1 VGSVGVRG
9 SFSNGM
15 DRFVSTF
22 INKID
27 AKGRVSVPAPFRAI
41 LERDGYA
48 GGGIYCY
55 PSLDAPALDAG
66 GQRLAENIDRLLH
79 GLPDYSDERDQL
91 SVALYGDVHTL
102 AIDQDGRIVLPETLR
117 AHAGLATQ
125 VAFVGLGQKFQM
137 WEPAR
142 FEARRAAAR
151 EKVRDH
157 RKLFGAGRRQSGP
170 EAGPD
175 AGQGGEG
182 GARE

>member
-1 VGSVGVRG
+1 
-9 SFSNGM
+9 M

-27 AKGRVSVPAPFRAI
+27 AKGRVSVPAPFRAV
-41 LERDGYA
+41 LDRDGYA

-66 GQRLAENIDRLLH
+66 GQRLAHNIDRLLD
-79 GLPDYSDERDQL
+79 GLPDYSDERDEL

-117 AHAGLATQ
+117 AHAGLSTH

-137 WEPAR
+137 WAPAR
-142 FEARRAAAR
+142 FEARRTAAR

-157 RKLFGAGRRQSGP
+157 RRLFGATRRQSELESAPESPP
-170 EAGPD
+170 EAGTAPEP
-175 AGQGGEG
+175 GSG
-182 GARE
+182 GAGDAQE

>member
-1 VGSVGVRG
+1 
-9 SFSNGM
+9 M

-27 AKGRVSVPAPFRAI
+27 AKGRVSVPAPFRAV

-66 GQRLAENIDRLLH
+66 GQRLAENIDRLLD
-79 GLPDYSDERDQL
+79 GLPDYSDERDEL

-102 AIDQDGRIVLPETLR
+102 AIDQDGRIVLPEALR
-117 AHAGLATQ
+117 AHAGLSTH
-125 VAFVGLGQKFQM
+125 VAFVGLGR
-137 WEPAR
+137 EIPDVGAGALRGPTRRAPAR
-142 FEARRAAAR
+142 RCETTASCSARGTVVLD
-151 EKVRDH
+151 E
-157 RKLFGAGRRQSGP
+157 
-170 EAGPD
+170 E
-175 AGQGGEG
+175 GGEG